1 MLRPL
6 IKASAI
12 IAGLI
17 WSGMAF
23 SVGFASNPNV
33 ISALGQ
39 PLKVE
44 IALTDVKDAEVA
56 SLTARL
62 ASPDAFKAA
71 GLEYPYSLAKLL
83 KFDIVTQNG
92 QPVVRVT
99 TKDSINDPYITLL
112 VEVGWS
118 SGKLQH
124 EYTILLDPPDY
135 KAEQPQAEP
144 VKPIEPIVPAAPAPA
159 AAATA
164 PAPAPA
170 PVEVAPVA
178 PEAAAS
184 APAAAHAAAPVA
196 VETTAPP
203 TPEAAVPAPVPVPE
217 ASQAAAA
224 PAAEAAE
231 ARQPAG
237 ETAAATGETITV
249 RRGDTLSKIA
259 AQVKEPD
266 VTLEQ
271 MLVALYRANA
281 KQFDGKN
288 MNRLRAGK
296 ILRMPD
302 PATLETLSQTAAVK
316 EIRIQTA
323 NWNAYRQK
331 LAAAAAPAAAREA
344 RKEASGKI
352 STSVADKTPPTKESA
367 KEVLKLSKGEAPGD
381 KTAAGKAQSAQEKAN
396 AKQEEAIAKGKA
408 QQEAGNRAAMLE
420 KNAAQLHKLAELKG
434 QPAAPTAPPVPG
446 VTKPVPP
453 KAAIPAPAAA
463 PAEPSLVDQGLELVN
478 EAVDFFANDPKYL
491 GGLVAVLAALAGLY
505 VVRRRG
511 GGQGRVKKKA

>member
-1 MLRPL
+1 
-6 IKASAI
+6 
-12 IAGLI
+12 
-17 WSGMAF
+17 MAF
-23 SVGFASNPNV
+23 SVGFASSPNV

-44 IALTDVKDAEVA
+44 IALTDVSDADA
-56 SLTARL
+56 SSLTARL

-71 GLEYPYSLAKLL
+71 GLEYPYSLAKLM
-83 KFDIVTQNG
+83 KFDVVTKNG

-99 TKDSINDPYITLL
+99 TKDSVNDPYITLL

-118 SGKLQH
+118 AGKLQH

-144 VKPIEPIVPAAPAPA
+144 VKPIEPIVPAAPPA
-159 AAATA
+159 AAV
-164 PAPAPA
+164 PAPIAA
-170 PVEVAPVA
+170 PVEAVPVA

-184 APAAAHAAAPVA
+184 APAAIEAAATAPAAAETVPAQQAPAPATPAPVA
-196 VETTAPP
+196 V
-203 TPEAAVPAPVPVPE
+203 PEAPRAMP
-217 ASQAAAA
+217 A

-231 ARQPAG
+231 TKQPTSEGA
-237 ETAAATGETITV
+237 EETIAV

-259 AQVKEPD
+259 AQIKEPD

-271 MLVALYRANA
+271 MLVALYRANV

-302 PATLETLSQTAAVK
+302 PASLENLSQTAAVK
-316 EIRIQTA
+316 EIRVQTA

-331 LAAAAAPAAAREA
+331 LAAAAAPAAAHEA
-344 RKEASGKI
+344 RKEASGKV

-408 QQEAGNRAAMLE
+408 QQEAGGRVAMLE
-420 KNAAQLHKLAELKG
+420 KNVEQLHKLAELKG
-434 QPAAPTAPPVPG
+434 QPAAPAPGAV
-446 VTKPVPP
+446 KPVPP
-453 KAAIPAPAAA
+453 KAAVPPPVAPAP
-463 PAEPSLVDQGLELVN
+463 EPSNVDPALEMVN
-478 EAVDFFANDPKYL
+478 EGVDFFANDPKYL
-491 GGLVAVLAALAGLY
+491 GGLVAIIAAIAGLY

-511 GGQGRVKKKA
+511 SGQGRVKKKA